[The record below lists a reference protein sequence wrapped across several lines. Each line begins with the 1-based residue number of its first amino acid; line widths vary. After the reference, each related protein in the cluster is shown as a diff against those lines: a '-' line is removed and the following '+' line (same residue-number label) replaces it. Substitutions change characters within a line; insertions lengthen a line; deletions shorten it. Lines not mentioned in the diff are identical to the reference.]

1 MTRFLQSERL
11 YLRRATLDDLPLF
24 VRLDSDPEVM
34 RFIGDGSVVSD
45 PKRTEAALA
54 ARVLA
59 DYDRFPGLGLWVA
72 CTHQDDLP
80 IGWFS
85 LKACNLAFYGAGGA
99 LQEPTRHVELGY
111 RLQQES
117 WGQGYA
123 TEMARVLV
131 MHGFQQVGLEEIIA
145 VTIHEN
151 HASVR
156 VMQKVGLGYWSRG
169 RYYGVDVD
177 IYGLWR
183 LHWERQH
190 AAARRARKSPR

>member
-11 YLRRATLDDLPLF
+11 YLRRASLDDLPLF

-34 RFIGDGSVVSD
+34 RYIGDGSVVTD
-45 PKRTEAALA
+45 PQRTEAALT

-59 DYDRFPGLGLWVA
+59 DYDRFTGLGLWVA
-72 CTHQDDLP
+72 CTHQDGLP

-85 LKACNLAFYGAGGA
+85 LKPCTLSFYGAGGV
-99 LQEPTRHVELGY
+99 LQRATRHVELGY
-111 RLQQES
+111 RLQREA

-131 MHGFQQVGLEEIIA
+131 AHGFAQLGLEEIIA
-145 VTIHEN
+145 VTIREN
-151 HASVR
+151 RASIH
-156 VMQKVGLGYWSRG
+156 VMEKVGLGFWSRG

-183 LHWERQH
+183 LHWERQS
-190 AAARRARKSPR
+190 AAARRVRKSPS